1 MNSVGKPYW
10 DCQRWIA
17 NLERRACQ
25 GAGDLMANLGRWQS
39 KKLKNKQKEKY
50 SLRITFKNY
59 LYGRHTKWIYKTIF
73 IVAMQISNDV
83 MQIEI
88 KYELYW
94 YQAKS

>member
-1 MNSVGKPYW
+1 MDVIQNG
-10 DCQRWIA
+10 
-17 NLERRACQ
+17 
-25 GAGDLMANLGRWQS
+25 
-39 KKLKNKQKEKY
+39 
-50 SLRITFKNY
+50 
-59 LYGRHTKWIYKTIF
+59 IYKTIF